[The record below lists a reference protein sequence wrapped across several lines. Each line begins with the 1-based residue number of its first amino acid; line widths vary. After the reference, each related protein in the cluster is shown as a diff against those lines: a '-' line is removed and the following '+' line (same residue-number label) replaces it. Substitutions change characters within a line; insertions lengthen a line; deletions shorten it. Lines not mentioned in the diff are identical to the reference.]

1 MSGSR
6 YAVSDIGWVD
16 QELLQL
22 AHHLIKLVTISVEKA
37 RITITETG

>member
-1 MSGSR
+1 VSGSR

-22 AHHLIKLVTISVEKA
+22 AHHLIKLVTIEKA